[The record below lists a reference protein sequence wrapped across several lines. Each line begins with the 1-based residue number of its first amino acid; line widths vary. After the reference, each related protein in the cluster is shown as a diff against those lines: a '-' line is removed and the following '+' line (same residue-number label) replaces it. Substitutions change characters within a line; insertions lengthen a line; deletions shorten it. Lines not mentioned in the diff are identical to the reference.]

1 MTCLTPTLTFV
12 PPAAGGGSVPCT
24 HGRRQGG
31 HTTEYTSFPLRAG
44 RSSWRWG
51 ATASSRSDPDPGRI
65 LPFRARVV
73 TRAMME
79 EEAEKAAELEA
90 KNVNPLTF
98 VPQATGGG
106 SLRWGHLEMI
116 RLTINRKMDESRM
129 FAIWRVEQPW
139 KSVTKKG
146 QGHRMGGGKGAID
159 HYVFPLRAG
168 RIIVEMGGHCE
179 FEEVEQI
186 LTQVARI
193 LPFRARVVTRAMM
206 EEEAEKAVSWKP
218 RTSTPSPSA
227 TAPSTTCWA
236 ATSGSVH
243 MTSSGT
249 GSTIR
254 SAEFR
259 SCVKVEVAVLGC
271 PS

>member
-1 MTCLTPTLTFV
+1 MCLILT
-12 PPAAGGGSVPCT
+12 
-24 HGRRQGG
+24 
-31 HTTEYTSFPLRAG
+31 
-44 RSSWRWG
+44 
-51 ATASSRSDPDPGRI
+51 
-65 LPFRARVV
+65 
-73 TRAMME
+73 
-79 EEAEKAAELEA
+79 
-90 KNVNPLTF
+90 LTF

-206 EEEAEKAVSWKP
+206 EEEAEKA
-218 RTSTPSPSA
+218 
-227 TAPSTTCWA
+227 
-236 ATSGSVH
+236 
-243 MTSSGT
+243 
-249 GSTIR
+249 
-254 SAEFR
+254 AELEAKNVNPFTFR
-259 SCVKVEVAVLGC
+259 YCAKHNMLGC
-271 PS
+271 HKWLSPYDFKWHGKYH